1 MLQTSWDRV
10 TSWGRVTSY
19 SSNKI
24 HQTWWTNFSRSLYG
38 RHDGRGRRR
47 LRRLFP
53 FSQTRVI
60 KRYIGRSKQC
70 NLGKDPKISYCL
82 YPWTLPP
89 FWRKTWSWKKIF
101 FSSLFLPLVTSGV
114 LLSRTDF
121 WFKTARQIDNRQIR
135 PAFLPAGCNC
145 DKKTLLNGRGGEMIE
160 EERAKQTRLDPGNLL
175 GCSKMALPDGRSYAG
190 ILSCWKHD
198 LCH

>member
-1 MLQTSWDRV
+1 MMDADADGFGGYFLFLRLEW
-10 TSWGRVTSY
+10 
-19 SSNKI
+19 SNDILEEVSNATQAKI
-24 HQTWWTNFSRSLYG
+24 LKFLTASTPGL
-38 RHDGRGRRR
+38 D
-47 LRRLFP
+47 LLF
-53 FSQTRVI
+53 
-60 KRYIGRSKQC
+60 GE
-70 NLGKDPKISYCL
+70 N
-82 YPWTLPP
+82 
-89 FWRKTWSWKKIF
+89 TWSWKRRF
-101 FSSLFLPLVTSGV
+101 LSNLFLPLATSGV

-145 DKKTLLNGRGGEMIE
+145 DKKPLLNGRGGEMIE
-160 EERAKQTRLDPGNLL
+160 EERAKQTRLGPGNLL